1 MSPPGSAPPLP
12 PGPRGVPPAS
22 PGPAAGVPPG
32 RPFAAAAWMSGSIAG
47 FMALAVAGR
56 QIGLAAEPLDTFEM
70 MFYRS
75 ALGLAG
81 VVAGAALLGRLDEIG
96 TQRLPVHAAR
106 NLIHFAGQNLWLFA
120 LGLIPLAQLFALE
133 FSSPLLVAL
142 AAPWLLGER
151 LSGARAAALV
161 LGFAGILI
169 VARPFGAAGVSPGLL
184 AALAS
189 ALCFAMTAIVTKR
202 LTRVTPV
209 VSILFWLTLMQTGLG
224 LAFAGWDGSVRL
236 PGPGLIPWV
245 LMLGASGIAA
255 HVGLTMALSLAP
267 ATVVTPIDFLRL
279 PLIAI
284 VGALA
289 YAEPLDPWVFL
300 GGALIFA
307 ANWVNISAE
316 SRHRTASS

>member
-1 MSPPGSAPPLP
+1 MHRRPVPEQLTFTSRVFAP
-12 PGPRGVPPAS
+12 
-22 PGPAAGVPPG
+22 
-32 RPFAAAAWMSGSIAG
+32 
-47 FMALAVAGR
+47 
-56 QIGLAAEPLDTFEM
+56 
-70 MFYRS
+70 
-75 ALGLAG
+75 
-81 VVAGAALLGRLDEIG
+81 
-96 TQRLPVHAAR
+96 
-106 NLIHFAGQNLWLFA
+106 LF
-120 LGLIPLAQLFALE
+120 
-133 FSSPLLVAL
+133 
-142 AAPWLLGER
+142 LGER
-151 LSGARAAALV
+151 LTRRALLAGCI
-161 LGFAGILI
+161 GFAGVLV
-169 VARPFGAAGVSPGLL
+169 VARPGFGTLQPGLL
-184 AALAS
+184 AAALS
-189 ALCFAMTAIVTKR
+189 ALCFAATSIVTKR

-316 SRHRTASS
+316 GRHRTASS